1 MGNKQ
6 TIFTEEQLDAY
17 QDCSYFTRKE
27 ILRLHGRFMELVP
40 HLVSKDSS
48 GYCDITIPSQLIGT
62 MPELK
67 ENPFRQRILE
77 VFSEDGQG
85 NMSFS
90 DFVDMFSAFSETAPR
105 ELKVYYAFKIYG
117 ESRSRRH
124 PENLHVCR
132 RRPAWLPQNDA
143 EKCRCGGGAEGDKRQ
158 AETSGISRPSKFDWP
173 ERERERN
180 NVHPYV
186 MLRSISL

>member
-1 MGNKQ
+1 
-6 TIFTEEQLDAY
+6 
-17 QDCSYFTRKE
+17 
-27 ILRLHGRFMELVP
+27 MELVP

-105 ELKVYYAFKIYG
+105 ELKVYYAFKIYDF
-117 ESRSRRH
+117 
-124 PENLHVCR
+124 
-132 RRPAWLPQNDA
+132 NDDSFIG
-143 EKCRCGGGAEGDKRQ
+143 RGDLLQVLQCLTRDEMSHEELLLVIDKVLEE
-158 AETSGISRPSKFDWP
+158 ADLDDDSKLSFADFEHMISRAPDF
-173 ERERERN
+173 
-180 NVHPYV
+180 
-186 MLRSISL
+186 ISTFHIRI